1 MMLKKVALQAAI
13 PGSSLT
19 SDVSKWPWGRP
30 SRMNNPDE
38 VLDKAVQR
46 LEDPIVR
53 DKLLALLAAG
63 ISVQV
68 IVRAINLEAFQ
79 QGEYSVDIATMIAPP
94 LALAIAD
101 IAEEANIPYQFFA
114 NPEKAIPRKMDDKT
128 FLQMIAMNNPDMFR
142 SMKEELNR
150 LIREGRISREEVEQ
164 MKQKSF
170 IGSGEE

>member
-1 MMLKKVALQAAI
+1 METHHLWTRAKNIREESTEDRVMLKKVALQAAV

-30 SRMNNPDE
+30 PRMNNPDE
-38 VLDKAVQR
+38 VLDKAVRR
-46 LEDPIVR
+46 LEDPIIR
-53 DKLLALLAAG
+53 DKLLALLASG

-68 IVRAINLEAFQ
+68 LVRAINLEAFQ

-114 NPEKAIPRKMDDKT
+114 NPEKAMPRK
-128 FLQMIAMNNPDMFR
+128 
-142 SMKEELNR
+142 
-150 LIREGRISREEVEQ
+150 
-164 MKQKSF
+164 
-170 IGSGEE
+170 